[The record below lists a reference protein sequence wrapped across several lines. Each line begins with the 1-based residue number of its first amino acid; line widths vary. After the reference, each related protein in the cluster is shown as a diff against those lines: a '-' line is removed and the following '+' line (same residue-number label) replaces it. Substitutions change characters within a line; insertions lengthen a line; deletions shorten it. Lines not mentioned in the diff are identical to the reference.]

1 MVQQLIPAGDFL
13 KLSLANPDGLAPFLF
28 TLNNGITGQVLDS
41 GVICFEPVGPTI
53 EDVVLSCG
61 VHGNE
66 TAPIEICA
74 AIVQDILTEQLIPQ
88 VRLLVLFGNPPAI
101 NAGSR
106 EIDENLNRLFSGQ
119 HSKGAGLINAERRR
133 AKALEDY
140 VSQFFLRLPVTDTA
154 TRNRSLY
161 DLHTAIRGSRFEKF
175 AVCPY
180 LHGKPW
186 RQAEF
191 AFLAACDVYTV
202 LLMQTPATTF
212 SYYASHT
219 HGANSFTI
227 ELGKVQA
234 FGQNDM
240 VRFSRADA
248 SLRALIRAEPVKAGK
263 FESDQ
268 FNMYQVY
275 RSIIKQTQDFKLH
288 FANDIENFTSYPP
301 GTLLATD
308 GDTEYRVEQEGEAL
322 IFPNANVAIGQRA
335 MLMVIPASVSGNL
348 Q

>member
-1 MVQQLIPAGDFL
+1 MAQQLIPADDFL
-13 KLSLANPDGLAPFLF
+13 QLTLDNPDGLAPFGF
-28 TLNNGITGQVLDS
+28 TLSNGIQVKVWDS
-41 GVICFEPVGPTI
+41 GVISFEPAGETT

-74 AIVQDILTEQLIPQ
+74 AIVKDILTEQLAVK

-101 NAGSR
+101 NAGKR
-106 EIDENLNRLFSGQ
+106 EIDENLNRLFSGY
-119 HSKGAGLINAERRR
+119 HSKGAGLINAERQR
-133 AKALEDY
+133 AKRLEQY
-140 VSQFFLRLPVTDTA
+140 VSQFYQRLPVTKPVTH
-154 TRNRSLY
+154 NRSLY

-175 AVCPY
+175 AVYPY

-202 LLMQTPATTF
+202 LLMQTPASTF
-212 SYYASHT
+212 SYYAANE

-227 ELGKVQA
+227 ELGKVKP

-240 VRFSRADA
+240 DRFAGADT
-248 SLRALIRAEPVKAGK
+248 SLRALIRNEPVKSGL
-263 FESDQ
+263 FDHSQ

-288 FANDIENFTSYPP
+288 FADDIENFTSYPP

-308 GDTEYRVEQEGEAL
+308 GDTEYRVEQQGEAL
-322 IFPNANVAIGQRA
+322 IFPNANVAVGQRA
-335 MLMVIPASVSGNL
+335 MLMVVPCSVMDNL